1 MHGRLI
7 ESVYSLCA
15 YCFVHVSGMAKNGS
29 TTRVELERVCSQA
42 LRVSMGRIGWLLDGG
57 VSYTSRITPILI
69 IRV

>member
-29 TTRVELERVCSQA
+29 TTRVQLERVGSQA
-42 LRVSMGRIGWLLDGG
+42 LRGESGG
-57 VSYTSRITPILI
+57 CWMEVYLTRQE
-69 IRV
+69 